1 MKRYL
6 PIIIIVGVLSVALGA
21 GVTMWRSAKQTPA
34 QPSGVLLE
42 STPTVTPSQPIASN
56 SPANQIP
63 VSQQN
68 PTGTDNM
75 HARGN
80 ANAKITLEEYGDYQ
94 CPPCGALFPDLKKIE
109 KEYGDQMRF
118 VFRHF
123 PLQGHKHARAAAHAA
138 EAAAMQGHFWEMHD
152 IIYQNQSSWAPT
164 EDARPLFIQYA
175 RDLKLDVDRF
185 TRDMDSPAIE
195 ARVTADYDRGVA
207 NGVGGTPSIFI
218 NGRQLNPNALTPEGL
233 RMALDYMLGKKK

>member
-1 MKRYL
+1 MTL
-6 PIIIIVGVLSVALGA
+6 
-21 GVTMWRSAKQTPA
+21 WRSAKQPS

-42 STPTVTPSQPIASN
+42 SPPTVTPSQPVG
-56 SPANQIP
+56 PVKPPEQIP

-68 PTGTDNM
+68 STGVDDA

-80 ANAKITLEEYGDYQ
+80 VNAKVMLEEFGDYQ
-94 CPPCGALFPDLKKIE
+94 CPPCGALFPELKKLE

-118 VFRHF
+118 VFRHY
-123 PLQGHKHARAAAHAA
+123 PLQGHKHARTAAHAA
-138 EAAAMQGHFWEMHD
+138 EAASLQGHFWEMHD
-152 IIYQNQSSWAPT
+152 MIYQNQTTWAPT

-185 TRDMDSPAIE
+185 TRDMDSPAVD
-195 ARVTADYDRGVA
+195 ARVTADYDRGSA
-207 NGVGGTPSIFI
+207 LGVTGTPTLFM
-218 NGRQLNPNALTPEGL
+218 NGRQLNPNAVTPEGL